1 LYGTALPLVRPR
13 PAAIAIHKFITVGS
27 RSDTA
32 RKGGSA
38 MIHDG
43 HRRVRRR
50 RVKPGEKK
58 NTHGYSWGLVGALIV
73 IGLIL
78 WYAIGG

>member
-1 LYGTALPLVRPR
+1 
-13 PAAIAIHKFITVGS
+13 
-27 RSDTA
+27 
-32 RKGGSA
+32 